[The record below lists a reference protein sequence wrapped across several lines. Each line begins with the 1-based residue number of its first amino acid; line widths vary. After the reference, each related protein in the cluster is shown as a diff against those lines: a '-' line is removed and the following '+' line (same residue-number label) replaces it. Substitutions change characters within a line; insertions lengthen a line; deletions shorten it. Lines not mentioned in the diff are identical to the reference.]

1 MLFCTNLYAAK
12 NTYVCG
18 YVYTHMHTLRVPG
31 PEIKKADL
39 VNTQKTETQA
49 LGSLRE
55 EEHVC
60 CFMFFLHA
68 PRPSPMCFSFVF
80 EV

>member
-1 MLFCTNLYAAK
+1 M
-12 NTYVCG
+12 YVG
-18 YVYTHMHTLRVPG
+18 MYTHICTPSGYLVQRF
-31 PEIKKADL
+31 KKADL

-60 CFMFFLHA
+60 CFTLFLHA
-68 PRPSPMCFSFVF
+68 PRPSPMCFGF